1 MSILGRL
8 IRRNIMGKPFRSF
21 AIIIALAA
29 SAFAMLF
36 CIAGREAPEHAM
48 REQLLNIYGGA
59 ELIVFDLKA
68 GDLQLNNADFP
79 NGTKMFMQASAEV
92 KAKSAKNEYPVSV
105 STIDSKGGK
114 QIGLLESELD
124 PGNDVIISEAF
135 STKSA
140 LKAGDSVEIT
150 FTKVDENQERIVKT
164 VTLKVKQVSKDKYL
178 RRKTNTLLVN
188 MDNFKAITGRTGYK
202 SAIVDLPDDVDVTDL
217 SVELTKKY
225 KDKEYAF
232 NPLLTDEML
241 DEINNQTMVFYL
253 IFAVILLM
261 TLFLT
266 YSMSRHIANERLSS
280 IGTLRSIGGSIS
292 KTSTLLI
299 IESAVYGLVGG
310 IIGVALFVLAGDFAV
325 RAMFGSTGDYDMP
338 LWCYPLA
345 VVLAIV
351 IQIICQSG
359 ALIKAVRTPVRDI
372 IFSSRD
378 TAYVMSI
385 KKIIIGAVILAAGVV
400 TGLLADDTIMSIAA
414 IALICVGSV
423 MVMPI
428 IIKAVSM
435 LFVKLFA
442 TLGMPTAKFAANEGS
457 HKKSSVASTQLTFIA
472 LAITTAVF
480 IVSSA
485 IADSY
490 STDHYHYDVQIA
502 LYKNRKECEFITKLP
517 EVEQYQIYTQSFI
530 NGKVNGSK
538 KHYITLIAYNDFKL
552 YSVVSGIGKE
562 PAADE
567 AYVGRQYAQKYNI
580 KIGDTVEIEDSDDYF
595 INENGEKEIPKY
607 KFRIAG
613 FCDTVSA
620 YFSSFVVNSRW
631 YTKEMGD
638 SIDSIFVKLSKTGSV
653 QSLRTAVEERI
664 PSADVYTVGEMI
676 QQDEEDCRSIM
687 TVIYSILV
695 VGCVLALL
703 GAVSNAV
710 IGFEQSRRKYAV
722 LHSVAAGKR
731 KLSKLILLETLFSS
745 LTAGVLAIPL
755 GLLLT
760 KMIETTFDSTGM
772 MIIVQYDI
780 LMIVAFIIVLT
791 AVLMLAAIKPIMSLR
806 RMNTAAELKYE

>member
-1 MSILGRL
+1 MSILSRL

-48 REQLLNIYGGA
+48 REQLLNVYGGA
-59 ELIVFDLKA
+59 EMIVFDLKA
-68 GDLQLNNADFP
+68 GDLKFNKADFP
-79 NGTKMFMQASAEV
+79 EGTKMFLQSSAEV

-114 QIGLLESELD
+114 QIGLLENELD
-124 PGNDVIISEAF
+124 PGDGVIISEAF
-135 STKSA
+135 STKSG
-140 LKAGDSVEIT
+140 LKEGDSVTIT
-150 FTKVDENQERIVKT
+150 FTKVGENKESAVKS
-164 VTLKVKQVSKDKYL
+164 VSLKVKQISKDKYL
-178 RRKTNTLLVN
+178 RRKSNTLLVN
-188 MDNFKAITGRTGYK
+188 MDNFTSLTGRTGYK
-202 SAIVDLPDDVDVTDL
+202 SAIVDLPDDVNVNDL
-217 SVELTKKY
+217 VAELIKKY

-232 NPLLTDEML
+232 NPLLTDDL
-241 DEINNQTMVFYL
+241 IDEINNQTMVFYL

-266 YSMSRHIANERLSS
+266 YSMSRHIANERLSA
-280 IGTLRSIGGSIS
+280 IGTLRSIGGSIP

-310 IIGVALFVLAGDFAV
+310 VIGAVLFVLAGDFAV
-325 RAMFGSTGDYDMP
+325 RAMFGSTGDYNMP

-345 VVLAIV
+345 VILAIA

-385 KKIIIGAVILAAGVV
+385 KKMIIGAVLLAAGIAA
-400 TGLLADDTIMSIAA
+400 GIFADDTIMSIAA
-414 IALICVGSV
+414 ISLICVGSV
-423 MVMPI
+423 MVMPV
-428 IIKAVSM
+428 IIKLISK

-442 TLGMPTAKFAANEGS
+442 ALGMPTAKFAANESS

-485 IADSY
+485 IADTY
-490 STDHYHYDVQIA
+490 GTDHLKYDAEIE
-502 LYKNRKECEFITKLP
+502 LNKKRSECEFITKLP

-552 YSVVSGIGKE
+552 YSVVSGISKE

-580 KIGDTVEIEDSDDYF
+580 KIGDTIEIEDSDDYF

-613 FCDTVSA
+613 FCDTVSV
-620 YFSSFVVNSRW
+620 YFSSFVVNSQW

-638 SIDSIFVKLSKTGSV
+638 YVDSIYVKLSNPGDLEK
-653 QSLRTAVEERI
+653 LRTTVEEKI
-664 PSADVYTVGEMI
+664 PSADIYTVDQNI
-676 QQDEEDCRSIM
+676 QELEDDCSSIM
-687 TVIYSILV
+687 TIIYSILV

-710 IGFEQSRRKYAV
+710 IGFEQSKRKYAV
-722 LHSVAAGKR
+722 LHSVAASKK

-760 KMIETTFDSTGM
+760 KMIETTLDSTGM
-772 MIIVQYDI
+772 MIIVQYNI
-780 LMIVAFIIVLT
+780 LMIFIFIVVLT